1 MNDAACFDAMLF
13 RCRDIALDLRERP
26 RIMSVLNLTP
36 DSFSDGGK
44 FCRNERI
51 DVEQVVE
58 AALQMER
65 EGADILD
72 VGGESTRPGAQ
83 PVSAEEEMRR
93 VIPAIE
99 RLSKKVSVPISIDT
113 TKASVAE
120 AALKA
125 GASIVNDIS
134 GFRFDTDM
142 PKVCAKFG
150 AAAVVMHLRHKPQEM
165 QWSYHDKTPYSDL
178 VGEVKAA
185 LLQSLALAEQA
196 GVASVAI
203 DVGFGFGKTIDGNF
217 ELLRRL
223 GEFRSLG
230 RPILAGLSRKS
241 FIGKAISRMAE
252 GVAPTSER
260 LFGTVAANVIALM
273 NGANILRVHDVKAA
287 FDAIQVF
294 LATERAAHNS

>member
-1 MNDAACFDAMLF
+1 MQPVYSDKLIF
-13 RCRDIALDLRERP
+13 RCRDHVLDLHERP

-44 FCRNERI
+44 FYHDEQI
-51 DVEQVVE
+51 DLDQVVE
-58 AALQMER
+58 AALQMVH

-72 VGGESTRPGAQ
+72 IGGESTRPGAL
-83 PVSAEEEMRR
+83 PVSAQEEMCR

-99 RLSKKVSVPISIDT
+99 RLSKEVSIPLSIDT
-113 TKASVAE
+113 TKACVAE

-134 GFRFDTDM
+134 GFRFDKDM
-142 PKVCAKFG
+142 PAVCAKFG

-165 QWSYHDKTPYSDL
+165 VWSYHDKTVYQDL
-178 VGEVKAA
+178 IGEVKGA
-185 LLQSLALAEQA
+185 LLQSLSLAEQA
-196 GVASVAI
+196 GIDNVAI
-203 DVGFGFGKTIDGNF
+203 DVGFGFGKTIAGNF

-223 GEFRSLG
+223 GEFKSLG

-241 FIGKAISRMAE
+241 FIGKVISRTAD
-252 GVAPTSER
+252 GVAPPSER

-273 NGANILRVHDVKAA
+273 NGANILRVHDTKAA

-294 LATERAAHNS
+294 LATERATS